1 VLLERA
7 SPPSRASSGPVKQP
21 RPPRVQ
27 GCGRVAHPWI
37 LARPSCEPVTPGSP
51 TWCWRAPP
59 RYCTPLLLLA
69 LTTIEAATT
78 VAFGLAGGFGWAVA
92 AFLAYGG
99 VRSLRGPL
107 YAAWIVPMI
116 QPPQVR
122 ATVLSTVGQVDAVG
136 QVLGGP
142 TIGLVATLTSPGL
155 AIVAAGSALAP
166 VAIVLGRLSTR
177 ISQPQDDGGQPA
189 SHRSGRS
196 G

>member
-1 VLLERA
+1 L
-7 SPPSRASSGPVKQP
+7 
-21 RPPRVQ
+21 
-27 GCGRVAHPWI
+27 
-37 LARPSCEPVTPGSP
+37 
-51 TWCWRAPP
+51 
-59 RYCTPLLLLA
+59 
-69 LTTIEAATT
+69 
-78 VAFGLAGGFGWAVA
+78 AVA
-92 AFLAYGG
+92 AFLGDGG

-122 ATVLSTVGQVDAVG
+122 ATVLSTVG